1 VATLQDVEL
10 LRECLS
16 ESVGVKAS
24 GGIETIEDV
33 LAMVNAGAGRIG
45 SPVAV
50 DLLPSSAALARA

>member
-1 VATLQDVEL
+1 MRD
-10 LRECLS
+10 CLS

-33 LAMVNAGAGRIG
+33 LTMVNAGAGRIG

-50 DLLPSSAALARA
+50 DLLPGSAALARA